1 MGLGVAGIG
10 YPFFLVRSKNIVQK
24 IHQPNVQP
32 IKTGK
37 FGPKLDDMSMQN
49 NPFRAAIQDG
59 HMLNESYKMP
69 APNASGKN
77 LSYMHPQGNK
87 VQKPTKTMAIKDAKN
102 TF

>member
-1 MGLGVAGIG
+1 MKHT
-10 YPFFLVRSKNIVQK
+10 P
-24 IHQPNVQP
+24 HEQP

-37 FGPKLDDMSMQN
+37 FGPKLDDKSMQN

-69 APNASGKN
+69 VPNSSGTN
-77 LSYMHPQGNK
+77 LSYHHPTGGAKTQVKANK
-87 VQKPTKTMAIKDAKN
+87 APMVTDGKN